1 MIKSIISYQL
11 KLLKQLM
18 ILHINHGSDLSA
30 VVKKKKAKK
39 GRFRFNFNILEPY
52 DIVMPAKS

>member
-30 VVKKKKAKK
+30 VVKKKKSKK
-39 GRFRFNFNILEPY
+39 REVQI
-52 DIVMPAKS
+52 